1 VEVLTA
7 AISAELQ
14 TRKLLLASDA
24 SLPSVAALVA
34 GEPVRGSWWSHPK
47 GRAIFAAIRGLE
59 HDADALVVPLVGG
72 KVTFVH
78 RDLWP
83 ALLAVALAREPWQ
96 TRGLSA
102 PARRLLTTLNKSGD
116 VEASGDPARDLER
129 RLLACGHEVHTERGL
144 HAKHLERWDRWAARA
159 GVIPSVDL
167 TQAKRSLEQALAD
180 LGGGARRRLPWQA

>member
-1 VEVLTA
+1 VH
-7 AISAELQ
+7 
-14 TRKLLLASDA
+14 
-24 SLPSVAALVA
+24 
-34 GEPVRGSWWSHPK
+34 GSWWSHPK

-78 RDLWP
+78 RDLWS

-96 TRGLSA
+96 TRGLSTR
-102 PARRLLTTLNKSGD
+102 ARRLLDTLKKHGD

-129 RLLACGHEVHTERGL
+129 RLLARGHEVHTERGL
-144 HAKHLERWDRWAARA
+144 HAKHLERWDRWAARTRVTPFGDVA
-159 GVIPSVDL
+159 
-167 TQAKRSLEQALAD
+167 QAKGILEESLAD